1 MGASL
6 QLESRYR
13 HRVALVWV
21 VLVVMAAVRGR
32 GVVHGLLILRG
43 LDDNANILSPTGL
56 KWVRVLL
63 FLSVRVFYFYFGFV
77 PA

>member
-1 MGASL
+1 
-6 QLESRYR
+6 
-13 HRVALVWV
+13 
-21 VLVVMAAVRGR
+21 MAAVRGR